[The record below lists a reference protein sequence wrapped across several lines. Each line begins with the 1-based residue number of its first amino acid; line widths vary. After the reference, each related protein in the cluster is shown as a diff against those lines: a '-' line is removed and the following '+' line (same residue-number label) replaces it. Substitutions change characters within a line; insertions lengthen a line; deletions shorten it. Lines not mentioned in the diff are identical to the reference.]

1 MTAVVASVIA
11 LAAGCGSGD
20 GSGGDDGAKSAAA
33 LEGASW
39 RLTGWSVSSKDPN
52 DFTITAEFADGRI
65 GGTSAVN
72 QYGGPYTADDDGSFS
87 VGELMSTMMAGPEPD
102 MDAERVYLELLA
114 QVDRFAV
121 DGDELTLSGGSG
133 NIALIYTRSAAS
145 PGGLTGAGSQW
156 QESALAARMS
166 STAARALR

>member
-1 MTAVVASVIA
+1 MTVKRLALVLAMTAVVASVVA
-11 LAAGCGSGD
+11 FAAGCGSGD
-20 GSGGDDGAKSAAA
+20 GSDRDDGSSTSAAA

-39 RLTGWSVSSKDPN
+39 RLTGWSVSSKDPS

-102 MDAERVYLELLA
+102 MDAEQVYLELLA
-114 QVDRFAV
+114 QVDRFV
-121 DGDELTLSGGSG
+121 IDGEELTLSGGFG
-133 NIALIYTRSAAS
+133 NIALIYTRATAS
-145 PGGLTGAGSQW
+145 PGG
-156 QESALAARMS
+156 
-166 STAARALR
+166 

>member
-1 MTAVVASVIA
+1 MTVKRLALVLAMTAVVASVVA
-11 LAAGCGSGD
+11 FAAGCGSGD
-20 GSGGDDGAKSAAA
+20 GSGRDDGSSTSAVA

-39 RLTGWSVSSKDPN
+39 RLTGWSVSSKDPS

-87 VGELMSTMMAGPEPD
+87 VGELMSTMMAGPEAD
-102 MDAERVYLELLA
+102 MDAEQVYLKLLA

-121 DGDELTLSGGSG
+121 DGEELTLSGGSG
-133 NIALIYTRSAAS
+133 NIALIYTRATAS
-145 PGGLTGAGSQW
+145 PGG
-156 QESALAARMS
+156 
-166 STAARALR
+166 